1 MALCQDFGKGRGR
14 KLIVEKCKKSNL
26 EDVLSKLVYSNV
38 SETGVWGQ
46 SPQPP
51 VAMGVWGQS
60 PQPLGDFCKFLEKKL
75 FKSHW
80 ITFRTSSEPFQRT
93 RFLTFQSQSKKFCC
107 SILFLQLNPKTL
119 LESCIMV

>member
-14 KLIVEKCKKSNL
+14 KLIVEKCKSLTSKTC
-26 EDVLSKLVYSNV
+26 VSKLVYSNV

-60 PQPLGDFCKFLEKKL
+60 PQPLGDFYKFLEKKA
-75 FKSHW
+75 
-80 ITFRTSSEPFQRT
+80 I
-93 RFLTFQSQSKKFCC
+93 
-107 SILFLQLNPKTL
+107 
-119 LESCIMV
+119 

>member
-1 MALCQDFGKGRGR
+1 MALCQDVGKGRGR
-14 KLIVEKCKKSNL
+14 KLIVEKCKGLTWKTC
-26 EDVLSKLVYSNV
+26 VSKLVYSNV

-51 VAMGVWGQS
+51 MAMGVWGQS

-93 RFLTFQSQSKKFCC
+93 RFLTFQCQSKKFSC
-107 SILFLQLNPKTL
+107 SILFLQLNPKTR